1 MKNSWNTFF
10 TQTIQPTLEFAK
22 LKGELSQ
29 IPEYEKIIEHGHIR
43 PSRLSPAGTRRS
55 QTGPPLIILRFF
67 NQILVDIIGLQE
79 VRSIGSNIDVL
90 DVPGFQSLIFK
101 SRSLNRG
108 GGVGFYVRSGI
119 STKIIEKLSVFQLVY
134 LNLFVLSLVI
144 QLVKL
149 FGLFLFI
156 GFQAV

>member
-1 MKNSWNTFF
+1 MVK
-10 TQTIQPTLEFAK
+10 
-22 LKGELSQ
+22 
-29 IPEYEKIIEHGHIR
+29 IR
-43 PSRLSPAGTRRS
+43 PSRPSPAGSRRS

-67 NQILVDIIGLQE
+67 YQILVDIIGLQE

-119 STKIIEKLSVFQLVY
+119 STKIIEKLSVFKDGIFESICIKLGYSTGKVIRVVSIYRLPGGSTKLV
-134 LNLFVLSLVI
+134 
-144 QLVKL
+144 
-149 FGLFLFI
+149 
-156 GFQAV
+156 

>member
-1 MKNSWNTFF
+1 MGISVH
-10 TQTIQPTLEFAK
+10 
-22 LKGELSQ
+22 
-29 IPEYEKIIEHGHIR
+29 HGHLQLVQDVVKQVHH
-43 PSRLSPAGTRRS
+43 SSS
-55 QTGPPLIILRFF
+55 YVFY
-67 NQILVDIIGLQE
+67 QILVDIIGLQE

-108 GGVGFYVRSGI
+108 RGVGFYVRSGI

-149 FGLFLFI
+149 FSLFLFN
-156 GFQAV
+156 GLQAVCLILITSSVNSEFFLLLFKLVRFFILSKF